1 LKAAFGL
8 EENVMETQTTVKQ
21 RIIELVQRLPDDID
35 FDRAIEG
42 INVLRRIEIGLR
54 ESEANEGT
62 EHEEFMQ
69 ELLAEDEEVPRHLDA
84 AG

>member
-1 LKAAFGL
+1 
-8 EENVMETQTTVKQ
+8 MEAPTSIKQ

-42 INVLRRIEIGLR
+42 IHLLRRIEVGLR
-54 ESEANEGT
+54 ESDANDGT

>member
-1 LKAAFGL
+1 
-8 EENVMETQTTVKQ
+8 MDPQSTVKQ
-21 RIIELVQRLPDDID
+21 RIIELVQRLPDDVD

-42 INVLRRIEIGLR
+42 IHLLRRIETGLR
-54 ESEANEGT
+54 ESEANDGT

>member
-1 LKAAFGL
+1 MDMQS
-8 EENVMETQTTVKQ
+8 NVKQ

-42 INVLRRIEIGLR
+42 ICLLRRIEAGLR
-54 ESEANEGT
+54 ESDADGGT

>member
-1 LKAAFGL
+1 MDA
-8 EENVMETQTTVKQ
+8 QQTVKQ
-21 RIIELVQRLPDDID
+21 RIIELVQRLPDDVD

-42 INVLRRIEIGLR
+42 IHLLRRIEVGLR
-54 ESEANEGT
+54 ESEANDGT

-69 ELLAEDEEVPRHLDA
+69 ELLADDEEVPRHLDA